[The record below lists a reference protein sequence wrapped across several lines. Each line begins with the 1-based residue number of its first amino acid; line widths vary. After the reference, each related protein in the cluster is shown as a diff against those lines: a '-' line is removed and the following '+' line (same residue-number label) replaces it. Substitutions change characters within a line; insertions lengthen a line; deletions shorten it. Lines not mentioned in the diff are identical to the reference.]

1 MEESDGK
8 EAQVTTLSYLEIYVG
23 KRGVSRCGGGSQER
37 RFMTDMRGGTN
48 LLRVEMGRW
57 KGEQLEDRTCIF
69 CAMGVVEDEAHALL
83 QCSTYYR
90 ERYQLYVHI
99 RNRTDSDV
107 SKMQQDQDWLL
118 QMLLGVGCPGKKQRA
133 DIQSLVANYVGNCLE
148 HVRDSC
154 RQWTVD
160 VVLFLFF
167 ILGLAGDGLSCR
179 D

>member
-1 MEESDGK
+1 MEK
-8 EAQVTTLSYLEIYVG
+8 KPKLRLHCILKFTLEREEYLDV
-23 KRGVSRCGGGSQER
+23 VVDPQER

-90 ERYQLYVHI
+90 ERYRLYVHI
-99 RNRTDSDV
+99 RNRTDYDV

-133 DIQSLVANYVGNCLE
+133 DIQSLVANYVGEMFRTRARLLE
-148 HVRDSC
+148 A
-154 RQWTVD
+154 VD
-160 VVLFLFF
+160 
-167 ILGLAGDGLSCR
+167 R
-179 D
+179 